1 MSFVG
6 GGYRNEANG
15 DSSIIPGGQSNI
27 VAGDHSFAAGY
38 RSTIAAEHDYSFVW
52 SGTSDA
58 AGTQSWGANTFTA
71 RAPGGVRFYTANGV
85 ELAAGSGAWSSLSD
99 RDAKANFDAVDARA
113 VLDALV
119 NLPVTTWNY
128 ITQDE
133 AIRHIGVMAQDFY
146 AAFNVGEDDRHIT
159 TIDADGVLFA
169 AGQGLN
175 AKLED

>member
-6 GGYRNEANG
+6 GGYQNEANG

-38 RSTIAAEHDYSFVW
+38 RSTIAAAHDYSFVW

-71 RAPGGVRFYTANGV
+71 RAPGGV

-113 VLDALV
+113 ILEALV

-146 AAFNVGEDDRHIT
+146 AAFNSR
-159 TIDADGVLFA
+159 
-169 AGQGLN
+169 
-175 AKLED
+175 